1 MGCPVP
7 LPGCRTPTV
16 RPRSTRDGRPGRSGS
31 PGGELSAIGC
41 PVRLRHARG
50 GALATYALAERT
62 ARLTPGA
69 VLSGQDDP
77 DRVPTPATGAAVPHF
92 LAGD

>member
-1 MGCPVP
+1 MSGTSAGVPYAYCPAA
-7 LPGCRTPTV
+7 L
-16 RPRSTRDGRPGRSGS
+16 DPGREARPQRFP